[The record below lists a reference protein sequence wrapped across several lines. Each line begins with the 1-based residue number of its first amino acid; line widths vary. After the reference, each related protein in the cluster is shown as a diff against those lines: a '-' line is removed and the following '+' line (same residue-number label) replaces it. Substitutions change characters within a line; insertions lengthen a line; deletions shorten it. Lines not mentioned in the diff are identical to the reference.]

1 MYTPRYNEE
10 KDWETVAAFIRQ
22 HGFGLLIS
30 ISDGLPVGT
39 HLPIELVEKNPG
51 EFVLHGHIANAND
64 QVSTFVTGQTF
75 MVVFMDPHAYISS
88 SWYKKEKIPTWNYI
102 AVHVYG
108 TLRVMDEAELVLSL
122 QQLMNRYE
130 ANSSHPVHVHDI
142 PSQEFRNNLKAITG
156 FEISI
161 SRVDTRFKLSQN
173 RNDHDY
179 FSVVDHLKDLGDDHS
194 LRIAAEMELR
204 RERRK

>member
-1 MYTPRYNEE
+1 MYTPKYNQE

-22 HGFGLLIS
+22 NGFGLLIS
-30 ISDGLPVGT
+30 IQDGLPTGT
-39 HLPIELVEKNPG
+39 HLPIELAEKTPG
-51 EFVLHGHIANAND
+51 KFVLHGHIANAND
-64 QVSTFVTGQTF
+64 QISTFVSGQTF

-88 SWYKKEKIPTWNYI
+88 SWYEKGKIPTWNYM

-108 TLRVMDEAELVLSL
+108 TLRVMEESELEQSL
-122 QQLMNRYE
+122 HQLMNRYE
-130 ANSSHPVHVHDI
+130 SGSEHPVHVNDI
-142 PSQEFRNNLKAITG
+142 PEKELRNNLKAITG

-161 SRVDTRFKLSQN
+161 DKIDTRFKLSQN

-204 RERRK
+204 RERK

>member
-1 MYTPRYNEE
+1 MYTPKYNQE

-22 HGFGLLIS
+22 NGFGLLIS
-30 ISDGLPVGT
+30 IENGLPVGT
-39 HLPIELVEKNPG
+39 HLPIELTEKTPG
-51 EFVLHGHIANAND
+51 KFVLHGHIANAND
-64 QVSTFVTGQTF
+64 QISTFVSGQTF

-88 SWYKKEKIPTWNYI
+88 SWYEKGKIPTWNYI

-108 TLRVMDEAELVLSL
+108 TLRVMEESELEQSL
-122 QQLMNRYE
+122 HQLMNRYE
-130 ANSSHPVHVHDI
+130 AGSENPVHVHDI
-142 PSQEFRNNLKAITG
+142 PEKEFRNNLKAITG

-161 SRVDTRFKLSQN
+161 DKVDTRFKLSQN

-194 LRIAAEMELR
+194 LRIASEMERR
-204 RERRK
+204 RERK